1 MRNITTLNYPLSPRI
16 AFGIADFPPWTF
28 KFHLPTHYV
37 TRSTNSWNHLIASAS
52 RRPSVPPPEKLTPHY
67 QQQVKQSTSHFPAL
81 PSSVFI
87 HGSKG
92 PQGWERSFSSAVTTT
107 WRRRSRGRCR
117 VRHLTPRCSLWPI
130 GCGSTPAALR
140 PEYSRRNPSHNGT
153 KGEREE
159 RERERRD
166 TAGESSGAGGEGTR
180 ARSRNVALYAAFA
193 TPRGRDSSSLATDEG
208 CCTKSLR
215 QPRARAQNP
224 YSPARSWH
232 PRSVSHPS
240 SLSPFTRKDGAPSS
254 PSSSPSMTARY
265 DSLSLAPSIVSP
277 SRLTEFAV
285 FLFLDTK
292 GEGSF
297 HPLFSAAVP

>member
-1 MRNITTLNYPLSPRI
+1 M
-16 AFGIADFPPWTF
+16 
-28 KFHLPTHYV
+28 
-37 TRSTNSWNHLIASAS
+37 
-52 RRPSVPPPEKLTPHY
+52 
-67 QQQVKQSTSHFPAL
+67 
-81 PSSVFI
+81 
-87 HGSKG
+87 
-92 PQGWERSFSSAVTTT
+92 
-107 WRRRSRGRCR
+107 
-117 VRHLTPRCSLWPI
+117 RHLTPSLLALADRLRI
-130 GCGSTPAALR
+130 DSSRSPARIFA
-140 PEYSRRNPSHNGT
+140 EKSFTQWH
-153 KGEREE
+153 KEGEREE
-159 RERERRD
+159 RGRERRD

-292 GEGSF
+292 GEGSWSPLASF
-297 HPLFSAAVP
+297 SPLFSAAVP